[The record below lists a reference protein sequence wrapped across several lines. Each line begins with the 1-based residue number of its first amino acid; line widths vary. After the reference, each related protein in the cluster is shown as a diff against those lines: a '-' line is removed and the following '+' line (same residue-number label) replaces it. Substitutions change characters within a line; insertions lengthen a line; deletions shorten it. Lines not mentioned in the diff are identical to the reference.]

1 MSYIIYNEEGEILR
15 IVQCSPAMSKIQ
27 PKEGEFI
34 MEGTANGV
42 TQKIKFDGLDVDG
55 QPINP
60 RVVNKTPEEIEADNP
75 VLPEIPFEKKLA
87 HVTNKQWQDVL
98 KRLNDLEKK

>member
-1 MSYIIYNEEGEILR
+1 MSYIIYNEAGEILR
-15 IVQCSPAMSKIQ
+15 VVQCSPAMSKIQ

-42 TQKIKFDGLDVDG
+42 TQKIKFDGLDVND

-60 RVVNKTPEEIEADNP
+60 RVVNKTKEEIKRENP
-75 VLPEIPFEKKLA
+75 TIPKVPKSQKPA
-87 HVTNKQWQDVL
+87 YITNKQWQDVL
-98 KRLNDLEKK
+98 KRIDKLETR